1 MRWRPTDLLRR
12 LPLRTQLTAWNAAV
26 VILLSAL
33 MLIAVEYGGRSMLF
47 SQADAELRGAAK
59 EAALAIHEFGGD
71 EASIVA
77 AIRRKE
83 ETNTERGWFVHLLTA
98 DGRTIWQSDHCP
110 DEIAH
115 YPPAE
120 LDQPETVRRVGRYR
134 YVRVR
139 VDLSTGVSYLV
150 RVGTYTTGLESSL
163 RRLILLLTGLG
174 AAMSLLA
181 PVVAW
186 WLAER
191 ATKPVRSMLQT
202 AGRLSPAR
210 LGDRLPVRGTR
221 DELDLLAGTIN
232 GLLDAVAR
240 HVDRQ
245 EQFVADAA
253 HELRGPLAAL
263 QGTMEVA
270 LARDDL
276 RADQQDTLSDML
288 EATRHLSKVA
298 NDLLVLAET
307 GASPKTT
314 TRTSTDLAAIADQAV
329 AMFSGAAEERGIAM
343 SVDAAG
349 PTAARGDPVELRRLV
364 SNLLDN
370 AIRFT
375 PPGGRIDVRV
385 GAAIDA
391 ATLTVQDTG
400 TGIAPRDLAHVFDR
414 FFKADPARTHGAG
427 RRSGGLGLA
436 ICRSIAESCGGTIG
450 IESRL
455 GEGTTVTVRLPAT
468 PPISPDPARRP
479 VSAGPRPVAQT
490 PAA

>member
-12 LPLRTQLTAWNAAV
+12 LPLRTQLTAWNAV
-26 VILLSAL
+26 VVVVLSAA
-33 MLIAVEYGGRSMLF
+33 MLVVVEYGGRTMLY

-59 EAALAIHEFGGD
+59 EAALAIHEFGSD

-110 DEIAH
+110 SEIAL

-120 LDQPETVRRVGRYR
+120 LDQPETVRRVGPYR
-134 YVRVR
+134 YVRIR
-139 VDLSTGVSYLV
+139 VDLSTGASYLV

-174 AAMSLLA
+174 ITMSLLA

-191 ATKPVRSMLQT
+191 ATKPVRSMLQM
-202 AGRLSPAR
+202 AGRLSPTR
-210 LGDRLPVRGTR
+210 LGDRLPIRGTS
-221 DELDLLAGTIN
+221 DELDLLAATIN

-263 QGTMEVA
+263 QGTMEVT

-276 RADQQDTLSDML
+276 SSDQQDSLTDML
-288 EATRHLSKVA
+288 EAARHLSKVA

-307 GASPKTT
+307 GGSPRTT
-314 TRTSTDLAAIADQAV
+314 SRATTDLAAIAEQAV
-329 AMFSGAAEERGIAM
+329 GMFSGAAEERGITM
-343 SVDAAG
+343 SVAATG
-349 PTAARGDPVELRRLV
+349 PAAARGDPLELRRLV

-385 GAAIDA
+385 GGAVDGT
-391 ATLTVQDTG
+391 TLTVQDTG
-400 TGIAPRDLAHVFDR
+400 AGIAPRDLAHVFDR

-436 ICRSIAESCGGTIG
+436 ICRSIAQSCGGTIG

-468 PPISPDPARRP
+468 PPASPDPSSRP
-479 VSAGPRPVAQT
+479 VSASPRPTAQT
-490 PAA
+490 AAA

>member
-1 MRWRPTDLLRR
+1 
-12 LPLRTQLTAWNAAV
+12 
-26 VILLSAL
+26 
-33 MLIAVEYGGRSMLF
+33 
-47 SQADAELRGAAK
+47 
-59 EAALAIHEFGGD
+59 
-71 EASIVA
+71 
-77 AIRRKE
+77 
-83 ETNTERGWFVHLLTA
+83 
-98 DGRTIWQSDHCP
+98 
-110 DEIAH
+110 
-115 YPPAE
+115 
-120 LDQPETVRRVGRYR
+120 VGPYR

-150 RVGTYTTGLESSL
+150 RVGTYTTGVESSL

-174 AAMSLLA
+174 IAMSLLA
-181 PVVAW
+181 PLVAW

-191 ATKPVRSMLQT
+191 ATKPIRSMLHM
-202 AGRLSPAR
+202 AGRLSPTR
-210 LGDRLPVRGTR
+210 LGDRLLVRGTS
-221 DELDLLAGTIN
+221 DERDLLAGTIN

-270 LARDDL
+270 IARDDIPP
-276 RADQQDTLSDML
+276 DQQDALTDML
-288 EATRHLSKVA
+288 EAARHLSKVA

-307 GASPKTT
+307 GGSPRTT
-314 TRTSTDLAAIADQAV
+314 SRATTDLAAIAEQAV
-329 AMFSGAAEERGIAM
+329 GMFSGAAEERGITM
-343 SVDAAG
+343 SVAATG

-385 GAAIDA
+385 GGAVDA
-391 ATLTVQDTG
+391 ATLAVQDTG
-400 TGIAPRDLAHVFDR
+400 AGIAPRDLAHVFDR
-414 FFKADPARTHGAG
+414 FFKADPARTHGEG

-468 PPISPDPARRP
+468 PPTSPDPSKRP
-479 VSAGPRPVAQT
+479 ASATSRPPAQT
-490 PAA
+490 TAA